1 MFTLLYNLT
10 ATCSWFSLEAEEY
23 QKLAFPASEFVLN
36 GLLPEEELKLW
47 APVPRMVEFV
57 FNSGRNGWSEEMLDN
72 FRCLAWRY
80 CILCEE
86 QYGANACVI
95 NLHNLTHLPEDI
107 QRFSAPD
114 NFWCFEFER
123 AVKRYVQQSSNKKHI
138 EKSFAR
144 RESQREFLNFQQD
157 LKLISSERCRFTW
170 AKDKEKVI
178 VIDQNYDNRT
188 NANTAT
194 RFSLHE
200 IYPDYMTL
208 LEVDRTN
215 LNINKGY

>member
-188 NANTAT
+188 MQI
-194 RFSLHE
+194 RPL
-200 IYPDYMTL
+200 DLVYMKFILT
-208 LEVDRTN
+208 
-215 LNINKGY
+215 I

>member
-1 MFTLLYNLT
+1 MI
-10 ATCSWFSLEAEEY
+10 
-23 QKLAFPASEFVLN
+23 
-36 GLLPEEELKLW
+36 
-47 APVPRMVEFV
+47 
-57 FNSGRNGWSEEMLDN
+57 DN

-80 CILCEE
+80 CIFCEE

-95 NLHNLTHLPEDI
+95 NLHNLTHLAEDI

-144 RESQREFLNFQQD
+144 RESQREFLKFQQD

-170 AKDKEKVI
+170 ARDKEKVI
-178 VIDQNYDNRT
+178 VVHYDAHFMT
-188 NANTAT
+188 AVKHNTCSTVYLA
-194 RFSLHE
+194 E
-200 IYPDYMTL
+200 IVLFLIMVYPYP
-208 LEVDRTN
+208 V
-215 LNINKGY
+215 